1 MATQATTLTRPL
13 APASAGVML
22 PAFTLWWREI
32 VRFYRQPTRVVGV
45 LASPLVFWLV
55 IGSGFGTSFRSGGG
69 PGQQHYLD
77 YFYPGALIMIVLFTS
92 IFTMMSVIED
102 RKEGFLLSV
111 LVAPV
116 PRTAIV
122 LGKVL
127 GGTTLSAVQ
136 GLIFLIFA
144 PFAGVHLELAQ
155 VLLAAVVVFLVSF
168 ALTALG
174 FAIAWP
180 MDSSQ
185 AFHGI
190 VNLFLIPLWLLSGAL
205 FPIQNAS
212 KWIKVI
218 MRLNPLTYGVEAL
231 RGLLYPGAETTFPL
245 PSAMATLRSVFA
257 GNVWTRI
264 TDGKPPHHEARRL
277 IVGNSIA
284 EQYAFF
290 PALNATLNG
299 TSAAL
304 LLTGRS
310 PDCSR
315 AHCRTPRL
323 HDCCGSCVGSVS
335 GVLSILPLQSRKH
348 SIPGRGMGTS
358 RLFHDSDFPC
368 HTGDRH
374 RAAGDHH
381 FDSRAEGAVSAA
393 SGDRALDVAFVDV
406 CFRHGCDCLF
416 HALPMVPA
424 QLVASDGDSSR

>member
-1 MATQATTLTRPL
+1 
-13 APASAGVML
+13 ML

-32 VRFYRQPTRVVGV
+32 VRFYRQPMRVVGV

-127 GGTTLSAVQ
+127 GGTTLSAIQ
-136 GLIFLIFA
+136 GMIFLIFA
-144 PFAGVHLELAQ
+144 PFAGVHLELVQ

-205 FPIQNAS
+205 FPLEGAS
-212 KWIKVI
+212 GWIRII

-231 RGLLYPGAETTFPL
+231 RSLLYPGTETTFPL
-245 PSAMATLRSVFA
+245 PSAMATLVLFSLVMFGLAFLMANRRTRSSLA
-257 GNVWTRI
+257 
-264 TDGKPPHHEARRL
+264 
-277 IVGNSIA
+277 
-284 EQYAFF
+284 
-290 PALNATLNG
+290 
-299 TSAAL
+299 
-304 LLTGRS
+304 
-310 PDCSR
+310 
-315 AHCRTPRL
+315 
-323 HDCCGSCVGSVS
+323 
-335 GVLSILPLQSRKH
+335 
-348 SIPGRGMGTS
+348 
-358 RLFHDSDFPC
+358 
-368 HTGDRH
+368 
-374 RAAGDHH
+374 
-381 FDSRAEGAVSAA
+381 
-393 SGDRALDVAFVDV
+393 
-406 CFRHGCDCLF
+406 
-416 HALPMVPA
+416 
-424 QLVASDGDSSR
+424 